1 MLTLYEQQLLQPYDN
16 PKAVSAVG
24 VEGIRFYGGG
34 V

>member
-1 MLTLYEQQLLQPYDN
+1 MLTLYEQLVQPYDN
-16 PKAVSAVG
+16 PKALSAVG